1 MANHK
6 SSKKRIRTNGRRADV
21 NNARRMRIRTFI
33 KKVELALASGDKPAA
48 EAALKEAQ
56 PELMRGVSRGVFH
69 ANTASRKI
77 SRLAHRVKTLDA

>member
-77 SRLAHRVKTLDA
+77 SRLAHRVKTLGA